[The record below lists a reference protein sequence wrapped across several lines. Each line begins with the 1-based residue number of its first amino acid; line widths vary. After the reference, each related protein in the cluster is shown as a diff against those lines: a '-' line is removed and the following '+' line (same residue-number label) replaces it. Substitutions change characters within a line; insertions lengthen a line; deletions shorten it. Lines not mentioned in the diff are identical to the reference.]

1 MSLTSAIALVNT
13 VVSMFMIT
21 SEWKIAFKLAADNT
35 TYFFYVNKFLNHHV
49 LCHIPSFLY
58 SQMSDGGDLTIL

>member
-35 TYFFYVNKFLNHHV
+35 TYFFYVNKFLK
-49 LCHIPSFLY
+49 
-58 SQMSDGGDLTIL
+58 